1 MLYGCM
7 LYDCM
12 MYPLIRGVSYV
23 IVEYSVWN
31 ENVGGGFHAAVITMH
46 IQFIARPS
54 ITIYQILQSY
64 TPSEHAAR
72 LCTLNE

>member
-31 ENVGGGFHAAVITMH
+31 ENVGGGFHAAVKLQCISNLLLDH
-46 IQFIARPS
+46 RSPS
-54 ITIYQILQSY
+54 IKYCSRTRRVN
-64 TPSEHAAR
+64 TPLASVP
-72 LCTLNE
+72 